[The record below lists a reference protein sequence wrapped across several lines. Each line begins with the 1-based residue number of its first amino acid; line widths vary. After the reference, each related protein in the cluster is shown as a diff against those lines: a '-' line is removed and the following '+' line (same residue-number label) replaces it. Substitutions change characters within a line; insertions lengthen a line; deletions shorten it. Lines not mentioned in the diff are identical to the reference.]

1 MSKSSVLLLV
11 GGARVKEN
19 RAKST
24 KEQFFLPP
32 EALNM
37 EGEDKEMP
45 FLKSLLAVLPFSKQ
59 AKRTKKLLDNV
70 NHPSFFANEKKQVER
85 IEHLLQSGRYDEA
98 LKQLV
103 MDTDADN
110 PIQYFNRIRCNEQK
124 TLLQGDQKSPQVELP
139 SSISKDRV
147 ESVQIAA
154 NPNHKCQWTGFNEK
168 FDSLECANEKFCHP
182 WKECINVCNQVE
194 PVTSNFCIYH
204 EKYCVDKGKR
214 HKDEMIIITVPNM
227 FGLCSE
233 CHILQE
239 GNPPAKI
246 RRRPGVRRKFCL
258 KEKNMLRP
266 KSMSVERMDKGALL
280 QEYNPMKVVE
290 KVEGRKDTQVGM
302 SRIIAA
308 RNIGQNLR
316 MSLVRKKKVRQDDL
330 HHLRSTSAVWI
341 QSLFRYYKLRQRM
354 KYLHSKEIII
364 HNSGEQ
370 GEVKEAREK
379 LETLS
384 QQPSRAVEVLYNSD
398 EIHDKCQATLC
409 LPCNYISQK
418 GVSRRGSGRLSCH
431 QSTKCEASA
440 CQVCNESKR
449 QRPSGRQK
457 ICSIPYHNDKII
469 DDAFALDKLFL
480 ERDRFELGSLPRYV
494 FLEVL
499 RELWQ
504 KSGQSL
510 LLDETLAIM
519 NAFECRDGRDGHISY
534 VKYAQFAA
542 NQFQPCSLHSRIVC
556 PDAKCIHRSKCYS
569 SNNCIKY
576 QEDPKMPLFCVCGN
590 YRSRHDPLPLMNE
603 KDIRKRGFR
612 MFSGKD
618 LRRTLHRETKPDTG
632 SDIKF
637 NLLKESMSRSCIRI
651 SHGKNRRNVRDV
663 HSLPS
668 PDSQISINDHYQGD
682 FASCEES
689 KETTRSKEYVEAEAN
704 AIIFSSKRLS
714 VMLNDCVEYRKASS
728 RKRTTT
734 PCPLCELGFF
744 DINLLQKHLMRRH
757 TLSEIEYALSCNRAL
772 QCGDHD
778 GHTHQQ
784 IRVDWVGSYITVP
797 PLPSPVPLNLCYHH
811 VPPHPK
817 CNLCLKTANSSP
829 LFPPIR
835 FYQKSFVECR
845 TNAIQVQGV
854 EEEGG
859 DTFTGDGTRCFH
871 FDLEDDELA
880 VVYKEDEGEEKVGK
894 LVSLCEDARN
904 KYFVGVQR
912 YLSTVPHSVD
922 VTIDLQSN
930 EWIIESTVKFVD
942 MTKIVGRR
950 RVVHCSV
957 EGFEVI
963 ERESI
968 NQASGALEEN
978 FGFCRYSVTNNT
990 LVTL

>member
-1 MSKSSVLLLV
+1 MSKSSFFTPVE
-11 GGARVKEN
+11 GAKE
-19 RAKST
+19 KKIVP
-24 KEQFFLPP
+24 KEQVLPPSRGP
-32 EALNM
+32 EALKM
-37 EGEDKEMP
+37 EGEDEEMP
-45 FLKSLLAVLPFSKQ
+45 FLESLLAVLPFTKQ
-59 AKRTKKLLDNV
+59 AKRSKKLLETV
-70 NHPSFFANEKKQVER
+70 NHPSYFTNEKKKVER
-85 IEHLLQSGRYDEA
+85 IEHLLQSGKYDEA
-98 LKQLV
+98 LTQLV
-103 MDTDADN
+103 MDTDTDN

-124 TLLQGDQKSPQVELP
+124 TLLQGDQNSPQLEFP
-139 SSISKDRV
+139 SSISKNRV

-154 NPNHKCQWTGFNEK
+154 TPNHKCQWTGFNEK
-168 FDSLECANEKFCHP
+168 FDALECANEKFCHP

-214 HKDEMIIITVPNM
+214 HKDEMIIITVPNI
-227 FGLCSE
+227 FGVCSE

-246 RRRPGVRRKFCL
+246 RRHPGVRRKFCL
-258 KEKNMLRP
+258 KEKKMLRP

-280 QEYNPMKVVE
+280 REYNPMDVVE
-290 KVEGRKDTQVGM
+290 KVEVRKDTQVGM

-379 LETLS
+379 LETSS
-384 QQPSRAVEVLYNSD
+384 QQPSRAVAVLYSE
-398 EIHDKCQATLC
+398 EIHEKCPATLY
-409 LPCNYISQK
+409 LPCTYISQK
-418 GVSRRGSGRLSCH
+418 CVSRRVSGRL
-431 QSTKCEASA
+431 STKCEASA

-449 QRPSGRQK
+449 LRPLGRQK
-457 ICSIPYHNDKII
+457 VCTYPYHNDKIT
-469 DDAFALDKLFL
+469 DDTFALENLFL
-480 ERDRFELGSLPRYV
+480 QRDRFELGSLPRHV

-504 KSGQSL
+504 KSGQYL

-534 VKYAQFAA
+534 VKYAQFAS
-542 NQFQPCSLHSRIVC
+542 NQVQPCSLHSRIVC

-603 KDIRKRGFR
+603 RDVRKRGFR
-612 MFSGKD
+612 MFSSKN
-618 LRRTLHRETKPDTG
+618 LRRTLQRQTKPDTG
-632 SDIKF
+632 SEITF
-637 NLLKESMSRSCIRI
+637 NSLKDSMSRSCIRI
-651 SHGKNRRNVRDV
+651 SHDKNRRNVRDV

-668 PDSQISINDHYQGD
+668 PENQISINDDNQGD
-682 FASCEES
+682 FASCEQWKERTQSTNES
-689 KETTRSKEYVEAEAN
+689 RRCSKEYVEDEAN

-728 RKRTTT
+728 QKRITT

-744 DINLLQKHLMRRH
+744 DINLLQNHLMRRH
-757 TLSEIEYALSCNRAL
+757 TLSEIEYALSCHRAL

-778 GHTHQQ
+778 GHTHRQ

-797 PLPSPVPLNLCYHH
+797 PLPSLVPLNLCHHH

-817 CNLCLKTANSSP
+817 CNLCRKTANSSP

-845 TNAIQVQGV
+845 THAIQVQGV

-859 DTFTGDGTRCFH
+859 DEFTGKGTRCFH

-880 VVYKEDEGEEKVGK
+880 VVYKEDEGEEGNVGK
-894 LVSLCEDARN
+894 LVALCEDARN

-922 VTIDLQSN
+922 VTVDLQSN
-930 EWIIESTVKFVD
+930 EWIIESAVKFID

-957 EGFEVI
+957 EET
-963 ERESI
+963 I
-968 NQASGALEEN
+968 NHAAGALKEN

-990 LVTL
+990 LVPL